1 MVLKLLKGKQQNVKE
16 INIIKNNV
24 FTITQCVH
32 CLLNVRRTWFNTGS
46 NVSMYIHLCWLT
58 CHQNLQNLMVLCM

>member
-1 MVLKLLKGKQQNVKE
+1 MILKLLKGKQQNVKE

-32 CLLNVRRTWFNTGS
+32 CLLNVGYGLIQEAMSACT
-46 NVSMYIHLCWLT
+46 YIYAG
-58 CHQNLQNLMVLCM
+58 